1 MGKSVIQNRF
11 CSFWSP
17 SDFWILQNIFSYMSK
32 IGTFDADER
41 DSGAFYFHR
50 DVLIIFSFLMVLPM
64 MDLIHKTQ
72 VI

>member
-1 MGKSVIQNRF
+1 
-11 CSFWSP
+11 
-17 SDFWILQNIFSYMSK
+17 MSK

-72 VI
+72 VIWNLSP